1 MKEKLDFIDVLK
13 IINKRKIIVISIL
26 SIFIIITAIFNF
38 YIIEPTY
45 EADTTIIVSK
55 SEANTDDTISSEE
68 LSVTKNLAI
77 TYANIIKSRTV
88 LEKVISSMN
97 LEYNYEE
104 LYSSINIQS
113 IEDTQIIK
121 ISVQNKSAEVAMNIA
136 NSIPDIFK
144 SEVKRLTNTNKVE
157 IIDKAILST
166 KPVRPRKVINV
177 SIAFIIGFL
186 ISITFAFILDYLDSK
201 IKNKSDVENYLG
213 LPIIGSIAMDK
224 MLKKEVTNTLI
235 SNEGPIL
242 ESYRSIRNNIEFF
255 NIDKTIKVIMVTSS
269 QPGEGKSTFISNIS
283 KVFATL
289 DDKKILLIDCDF
301 RRPKIHKIFKIN
313 NTQGLTDILVKN
325 IHISECIKNISGLNI
340 ISAGTKPINPSD
352 ILASKKMIHFIQQI
366 RSEYDYIF
374 IDSPPVNIVS
384 DAEVLSRI
392 VDGVIVIIGCNEVE
406 RNSVKQCK
414 EKLNNLNANILGCI
428 VNKEN
433 IKKGNYYY

>member
-1 MKEKLDFIDVLK
+1 MKEKLDFIEVLK

-26 SIFIIITAIFNF
+26 SIFIIVTAIFNF

-45 EADTTIIVSK
+45 VADTTIIVSK
-55 SEANTDDTISSEE
+55 SVTNTNDTISSEE

-77 TYANIIKSRTV
+77 TYANIIKSRAV
-88 LEKVISSMN
+88 LEKVINSMN
-97 LEYNYEE
+97 LENSYEE
-104 LYSSINIQS
+104 VYSSINVQS

-121 ISVQNKSAEVAMNIA
+121 ISVQNKSPEIARDIA
-136 NSIPDIFK
+136 NSIPEIFK
-144 SEVKRLTNTNKVE
+144 EEVKRLTNTNKVE
-157 IIDKAILST
+157 IIDKAIVNERPI
-166 KPVRPRKVINV
+166 KPRKLIN
-177 SIAFIIGFL
+177 IAIASIIGIL
-186 ISITFAFILDYLDSK
+186 ISIAFAFILDYLDSK
-201 IKNKSDVENYLG
+201 IKNKGDVEKYLD
-213 LPIIGSIAMDK
+213 LPIIGGIPMDK

-242 ESYRSIRNNIEFF
+242 EAYRSIRTNIEFF

-301 RRPKIHKIFKIN
+301 RRPKIHKIFKIS
-313 NTQGLTDILVKN
+313 NTQGLTNILVKN
-325 IHISECIKNISGLNI
+325 IHISECINTVSGLNI
-340 ISAGTKPINPSD
+340 ITSGTKPINPSD
-352 ILASKKMIHFIQQI
+352 ILASKKMINFIKQI
-366 RSEYDYIF
+366 RNEYDYIF

-384 DAEVLSRI
+384 DSEVLSRI
-392 VDGVIVIIGCNEVE
+392 VDGVIVVIGCNEVD